1 MDRLYETMHR
11 LLANTTSEFHRY
23 VYDRINWDNRMLGLV
38 GPRGVGKT
46 TLFLQHIK
54 HAGQADK
61 TLFASADDLYFSNH
75 ALFDTAETFNKNGGK
90 FLYLDEIHKYEG
102 WSRELKAIY
111 DLFPDLHVYFTG
123 SSILDIERGEADLS
137 RRAPKY
143 HVQGLSFR
151 EFLAMR
157 YEVEAPL
164 LSLKDI
170 LAHKAVIPGID
181 HPLPYFKEYLAC
193 GYYPFGQDP
202 DFQIELGQVVNRT
215 LEVDIPQFANMNAS
229 TGRKLRKLL
238 ALVSTLAPFKPSMA
252 KLASQI
258 EVSRNNLEDY
268 LLYIEKAGM
277 IAQLRDA
284 STGINGLGK
293 VEKVYLD
300 NTNILNTLSDQA
312 PDIGTVRETFFF
324 NQMRVNQQVA
334 SSSISDFQIGEYTF
348 EVGGKSKGKKQIRE
362 AAQGY
367 VVKDDIEYGHG
378 NIIPLWAFGLNY

>member
-11 LLANTTSEFHRY
+11 LLASTTSNFHRY

-54 HAGQADK
+54 HAGQLEH
-61 TLFASADDLYFSNH
+61 TLFVSADNLYFSDH
-75 ALFDTAETFNKNGGK
+75 TLFDTAETFNKNGGIY
-90 FLYLDEIHKYEG
+90 FYIDEVHKYSG
-102 WSRELKAIY
+102 WSRELKAMY
-111 DLFPDLHVYFTG
+111 DAFPDLHVYFTG

-143 HVQGLSFR
+143 SMQGLSFR

-157 YEVEAPL
+157 YEIETPA
-164 LSLKDI
+164 LSLEDI
-170 LAHKAVIPGID
+170 LAHKAVIPGVD
-181 HPLPYFKEYLAC
+181 HPLVYFKEYLVS

-202 DFQIELGQVVNRT
+202 DFSIELGQVINRT
-215 LEVDIPQFANMNAS
+215 LEVDIPQFANMTAA

-238 ALVSTLAPFKPSMA
+238 ALISTLAPFKPSMT

-268 LLYIEKAGM
+268 LLFIEKAGM
-277 IAQLRDA
+277 IAQLREV
-284 STGINGLGK
+284 STSINGLGK

-300 NTNILNTLSDQA
+300 NTNILNTLSDSA
-312 PDIGTVRETFFF
+312 PDVGTVRETFFF
-324 NQMRVNQQVA
+324 NQMRVNQEVT
-334 SSSISDFQIGEYTF
+334 SSPISDFQIGDHTF
-348 EVGGKSKGKKQIRE
+348 EVGGKSKGQKQIRE
-362 AAQGY
+362 ATQGY

-378 NIIPLWAFGLNY
+378 NVIPLWAFGLNY